1 MVKLFILNG
10 KGFLYCNGASFNKV
24 SKARYLG
31 LSSCSTNPCSRPRYI
46 LLGSSRPFLFVPCS
60 QQKKQ
65 LLKWIYPGLILFSEL
80 ITNDFHFDQWIQLM
94 VRQHM
99 ASSLRECSS
108 RLLPPCFLRS
118 NSYLGFLAYSA
129 LSSLGLTILW
139 WIIWC
144 HSRNHPF
151 LLRWS
156 SILVKAAC
164 SNHALFIE

>member
-1 MVKLFILNG
+1 MGMDTRPEG
-10 KGFLYCNGASFNKV
+10 KNDHRNAINQSSRQGAV
-24 SKARYLG
+24 HPTLW
-31 LSSCSTNPCSRPRYI
+31 I

-156 SILVKAAC
+156 SILVKAAFY
-164 SNHALFIE
+164 NHAVFIEWRVQS

>member
-1 MVKLFILNG
+1 MGMDTRPEGKNDHRNAINQSSLQGAPYALNSSWQL
-10 KGFLYCNGASFNKV
+10 KTFL
-24 SKARYLG
+24 
-31 LSSCSTNPCSRPRYI
+31 
-46 LLGSSRPFLFVPCS
+46 VPCS
-60 QQKKQ
+60 QQKKL

-129 LSSLGLTILW
+129 LSSLGFTILW

-151 LLRWS
+151 LLRWYRS

-164 SNHALFIE
+164 SNHALFIEWRVHS

>member
-1 MVKLFILNG
+1 MGHPSSHVLRLRKHTKKIYVTTSTQSFRSDCWKAKNHKL
-10 KGFLYCNGASFNKV
+10 SF
-24 SKARYLG
+24 
-31 LSSCSTNPCSRPRYI
+31 STSTSRATAP
-46 LLGSSRPFLFVPCS
+46 L
-60 QQKKQ
+60 
-65 LLKWIYPGLILFSEL
+65 EL
-80 ITNDFHFDQWIQLM
+80 IHYDVWGPPPVVSNKGNKYSVHFDQRIQLM

-129 LSSLGLTILW
+129 LSSLGLTIPW

-151 LLRWS
+151 LLRWYRS